1 MYSFME
7 GLVHTFIPIFV
18 AVDFFG
24 IVPIFLAITEGFET
38 YKRVKLQRES
48 LLTALL
54 VGLVFMVSGRS
65 LFNFLGIT
73 EHDFKLAGGLLL
85 LVFAVSDL
93 LGSQERTK
101 NLEGTGV
108 VPLGVPLIVGPAV
121 LTTILVLVDQY
132 GIWPTLTSFV
142 LNLLLVWIGFHWADR
157 IFKFLGR
164 AGIKVLSKIMCL
176 LLASIAIM
184 MIRVGVTGIIMEM

>member
-1 MYSFME
+1 MYSFIE

-24 IVPIFLAITEGFET
+24 IVPIFLAITDGFET
-38 YKRVKLQRES
+38 HRRTKLQRES

-132 GIWPTLTSFV
+132 GIWPTLVSFV
-142 LNLLLVWIGFHWADR
+142 LNLLMVWVGFNWAEK
-157 IFKFLGR
+157 IFQFLGK